1 MNVPMETPRGTQPAM
16 TAFVLAQLRRLS
28 DEGSRLEGMA
38 AERGGEATTAET
50 MDRLSE
56 IPPWR
61 ADELFECAGGPTAI
75 WPGEWLG

>member
-1 MNVPMETPRGTQPAM
+1 MNASMETPRGTQPAV
-16 TAFVLAQLRRLS
+16 TAFVLAQPRTLS
-28 DEGSRLEGMA
+28 DEADKVERMA
-38 AERGGEATTAET
+38 AERGGEAATAET

-61 ADELFECAGGPTAI
+61 ADELYECAGGPTDT